1 MRDLPKYIY
10 SRGGKQRGT
19 VIGPTSRICFEGCR
33 GTRIAVRWKGGKVTY
48 PCSAGLV
55 ARWDGNLQIE

>member
-1 MRDLPKYIY
+1 MNPLPKYIY

-48 PCSAGLV
+48 PCSSGMEP
-55 ARWDGNLQIE
+55 RKDGNWQIQ